1 MGPLQRKIELWW
13 AADVGY
19 SVARNRERG
28 SRRRGRFEGRSA
40 RQTQAERRG
49 FETGEKRL
57 EAQLFAEPEEWHR
70 WVLSYEIL
78 NDDGSRADFRKLEK
92 SFLTDVDHVLHNQTR
107 VIVSNYVLAR
117 IFRCEYLSDGKWQTI
132 GGPYPSPV
140 NPELP
145 GIRGWKRT
153 YTSPPVTQI
162 LTQQPAVL
170 TKVSA

>member
-1 MGPLQRKIELWW
+1 MMLDNTTATLAKWIPGENWRAHT
-13 AADVGY
+13 AA
-19 SVARNRERG
+19 
-28 SRRRGRFEGRSA
+28 GRWTVRLPHPDEAQFFFVL
-40 RQTQAERRG
+40 RG